1 MDIINNI
8 ILKTIPL
15 LPKKVVKLI
24 ANNYVAG
31 INPQDVLNKT
41 KFLNN
46 RGYEITIDL
55 LGEHISD
62 NNTVDKITEIYLNL
76 LKSIKEQDLRANISV
91 KPTHIG
97 LHIDLNT
104 FRNNADKL
112 VSSALKMN
120 NFIRFDMEDSSTT
133 DNTINI
139 IKELNKKYE
148 NIGTVFQAYLKR
160 THSDLSYFL
169 NNKTNFRLCKGIYNE
184 SPLVA
189 YKSYDKINKN
199 YLKIVELAFKKNSYI
214 CFATHDLFLIE
225 EIYKLIKKYNV
236 SINRFEF
243 QVLYGVPMKGWLQ
256 KHLKNNYKVRVYLPY
271 GPQWYE
277 YSIRRLKE
285 NPNIAKHVAKSIFS
299 NRKY

>member
-46 RGYEITIDL
+46 KGYEITIDL

-62 NNTVDKITEIYLNL
+62 NNTVNKITEIYLNL

-97 LHIDLNT
+97 LHIDVNT
-104 FRNNADKL
+104 FRNNAEKL

-120 NFIRFDMEDSSTT
+120 NFIRFDMEDTSTT
-133 DNTINI
+133 NNTINI

-160 THSDLSYFL
+160 TYSDLSYFL
-169 NNKTNFRLCKGIYNE
+169 NDKINLRLCKGIYNE

-189 YKSYDKINKN
+189 YKNYDKINKN

-236 SINRFEF
+236 STNKFEF

>member
-62 NNTVDKITEIYLNL
+62 NNTVNKITEIYLNL

-104 FRNNADKL
+104 FRNNAEKL

-120 NFIRFDMEDSSTT
+120 NFIRFDMEDTSTT
-133 DNTINI
+133 NNTINI

-160 THSDLSYFL
+160 TYSDLSYFL

-189 YKSYDKINKN
+189 YKSYNKINKN

-236 SINRFEF
+236 SINKFEF

>member
-1 MDIINNI
+1 MNIINNI
-8 ILKTIPL
+8 IIKTIPL

-160 THSDLSYFL
+160 TYSDLSYFL
-169 NNKTNFRLCKGIYNE
+169 NNNTNFRLCKGIYNE

-189 YKSYDKINKN
+189 YKSYDKINEN

-236 SINRFEF
+236 STNKFEF

-256 KHLKNNYKVRVYLPY
+256 KHLKNNYKVRIYLPY
-271 GPQWYE
+271 GPQWYK

>member
-46 RGYEITIDL
+46 KGYEITIDL

-62 NNTVDKITEIYLNL
+62 NNTVNKITEIYLNL

-104 FRNNADKL
+104 FRNNAEKL

-120 NFIRFDMEDSSTT
+120 NFIRFDMEDTSTT

-160 THSDLSYFL
+160 TYSDLSYFL

-189 YKSYDKINKN
+189 YKSYNKINKN

-236 SINRFEF
+236 SINKFEF

>member
-1 MDIINNI
+1 MNIINNI
-8 ILKTIPL
+8 IIKTIPL

-76 LKSIKEQDLRANISV
+76 LKSIKEQNLRANISV

-104 FRNNADKL
+104 FKNNADKL

-160 THSDLSYFL
+160 TYSDLSYFL

-189 YKSYDKINKN
+189 YKNYDKINEN
-199 YLKIVELAFKKNSYI
+199 YLKIVEFAFKKNSYI

-236 SINRFEF
+236 SINKFEF

-256 KHLKNNYKVRVYLPY
+256 KHLKNNYKVRIYLPY

>member
-1 MDIINNI
+1 MNIINNI
-8 ILKTIPL
+8 IIKTIPL
-15 LPKKVVKLI
+15 LPKKVIKLI

-76 LKSIKEQDLRANISV
+76 LKSIKDQDLRANISV

-160 THSDLSYFL
+160 TYSDLSYFL
-169 NNKTNFRLCKGIYNE
+169 NNNTNFRLCKGIYNE

-189 YKSYDKINKN
+189 YKSYDKINEN

-225 EIYKLIKKYNV
+225 KIYKLIKKYNV
-236 SINRFEF
+236 SLNKFEF